1 MESIYGLCAVHH
13 QKRVS
18 QLHSVNY
25 SPQVTHSHGFR
36 GVLVLD
42 AGRIIEYDTPQNLLQ
57 QKGAFS
63 EMVAEA
69 GIRR

>member
-1 MESIYGLCAVHH
+1 M
-13 QKRVS
+13 
-18 QLHSVNY
+18 
-25 SPQVTHSHGFR
+25 HSHNPEIPVVELENVAEEADFSSVIFLLLYCR
-36 GVLVLD
+36 VLVLD